1 MSFDLNSLLGPDKG
15 APAKKR
21 TPRSEPP
28 ERIPETMSESE
39 IAVFLGVTASTIR
52 SLTRDGKIMK
62 AGPGR
67 WDVRRSVASYV
78 EHLRGIASR
87 TGRARDQGDPLRV
100 EQERLTRAKA
110 ERESLRLARER
121 GEVVDAAEVERE
133 WAGVLRDVRSSLLA
147 VPSRVGQ
154 RLPALT
160 PGEVAIIE
168 EEIRN
173 ALEGLA
179 NDD

>member
-87 TGRARDQGDPLRV
+87 TGRARDQGDPLRA

-110 ERESLRLARER
+110 EREALRLARER
-121 GEVVDAAEVERE
+121 GELVEASEVVRE
-133 WAGVLRDVRSSLLA
+133 WTAVLRDVRNGLLA
-147 VPSRVGQ
+147 VAPRVAQ

-160 PGEVAIIE
+160 AAELAVVT